1 MPIATLRQQSTL
13 KWAEIGR
20 IRKGAPK
27 EPKRPGRDLDH
38 FRIDSPDPAVNA
50 AFTAA
55 FGPEPKEFTAILP
68 YANVDDLLIANYERW
83 DGATLLARGDGLQ
96 VNRWYDPQANAY
108 RSDPLSLGEY
118 NARFGVANPEK
129 EWKVKALLF
138 LLVPQ
143 AIADGA
149 AGVLALVTTSII
161 DVTTLYGN
169 LGVVE
174 RVYGQLEGAPVIVR
188 RTPMKLNIPKP
199 DGSGIMVATK
209 WMVSLGVNSEAVRQ
223 RYAGGAFLESGNGA
237 AAALPAGRKQL
248 PDSGTRTAVLDPGHG
263 GEPFPVTVDRDGN
276 ILDEPDEAVSDGV
289 VDDDDLF
296 SDKEKFVAAMERA
309 PNPEAA
315 VAAAQAWVPR
325 YKKTNV
331 HQAKNALKSVSDSL
345 GFKAWPVNSRGGA
358 VDLTVIRR
366 MIAEAL
372 WAYAVLRDTGTES
385 AEALAALAQ
394 G

>member
-1 MPIATLRQQSTL
+1 MPIATIKQQNAL

-27 EPKRPGRDLDH
+27 EEKRPGRDLDH

-83 DGATLLARGDGLQ
+83 DGATLLARGDGMQ

-118 NARFGVANPEK
+118 NARFGVANPER

-149 AGVLALVTTSII
+149 AGVLTLVTTSII

-199 DGSGIMVATK
+199 DGSGLMVATK
-209 WMVSLGVNSEAVRQ
+209 WMVSLGVNSDAVRK
-223 RYAGGAFLESGNGA
+223 RYAGGAFLASGNGA
-237 AAALPAGRKQL
+237 AAALPAGRPQL
-248 PDSGTRTAVLDPGHG
+248 VVGKGDGSAGDEYESLTVSVQHDEDDIAEVIDDDP
-263 GEPFPVTVDRDGN
+263 
-276 ILDEPDEAVSDGV
+276 
-289 VDDDDLF
+289 DDLF
-296 SDKEKFVAAMERA
+296 SDKEKFAAAMERA

-315 VAAAQAWVPR
+315 VAAVQAWVPR

-331 HQAKNALKSVSDSL
+331 NQAKNALKSVSDRL
-345 GFKAWPVNSRGGA
+345 GFKAWPVNSRGGT
-358 VDLTVIRR
+358 VDLAVIRR
-366 MIAEAL
+366 RIAEAL

>member
-1 MPIATLRQQSTL
+1 MPIATIKQQNAL

-27 EPKRPGRDLDH
+27 EAKRPGRDLDH

-108 RSDPLSLGEY
+108 RSDTLSLGEY

-143 AIADGA
+143 AIGDGA
-149 AGVLALVTTSII
+149 AGVLTLVTTSII

-223 RYAGGAFLESGNGA
+223 RYAGGAFLASGNGA
-237 AAALPAGRKQL
+237 AAALPAGRPQL
-248 PDSGTRTAVLDPGHG
+248 VVGKGDGSAGDEYESL
-263 GEPFPVTVDRDGN
+263 TVSVQH
-276 ILDEPDEAVSDGV
+276 DE
-289 VDDDDLF
+289 DDIAEVIDDDADDLF
-296 SDKEKFVAAMERA
+296 SDKEKFIAAMERA
-309 PNPEAA
+309 DARAA
-315 VAAAQAWVPR
+315 VVAVVQQWVPR
-325 YKKTNV
+325 YR
-331 HQAKNALKSVSDSL
+331 QANDFQTKNALKSVSRAV
-345 GFKAWPVNSRGGA
+345 GVEAWPSA
-358 VDLTVIRR
+358 VQQNRQPLRR
-366 MIAEAL
+366 KVAEAL
-372 WAYAVLRDTGTES
+372 WAYAILRDTGTES